1 MESIDKA
8 KSYSTEPLLERAII
22 RMDLHKARHIV
33 VCNRKGRFTAIFTVA
48 RLHVAGINAGEP
60 AQRGFFVVN

>member
-1 MESIDKA
+1 MNIDTA

-22 RMDLHKARHIV
+22 RMDLHKARYIV

-48 RLHVAGINAGEP
+48 RCNAAGINAGEP
-60 AQRGFFVVN
+60 AQRGFFIVN